1 VRNEGREIVSICL
14 SMVVKNESQLIREAL
29 RSVKLF
35 VNDWVIV
42 DTGSTDD
49 TQDIISE
56 EMGSIKLRD
65 IYIYNREWKNYG
77 YNRTE
82 AIELAKQSGCDW
94 ILILDA
100 DERLIFPSDFK
111 MPELNPDH
119 AYWMT
124 VKYGEISYARP
135 NLISVKQNWKYVD
148 VTHEYLMAD
157 PMPPAVLLP
166 ITIQT
171 HPSRC
176 TKSVERCR
184 EDIDILYKR
193 LGEEPNNERYVFY
206 LAQSYR
212 DAGDPENALLHYKR
226 RVTMGGWYEEAY
238 VAQFNVAQIMERLDY
253 SRAEITD
260 AYLQAYNMNSARSEP
275 LGSLARYLRIKG
287 DYPASYLFAKKA
299 VDMTR
304 PNQLLFVDDG
314 FYLWKNKDEFAV
326 SAFWVGQYQE
336 CLTACDELLKSG
348 DLPEGERA
356 RVEMNRQHALNK
368 IAEQK

>member
-1 VRNEGREIVSICL
+1 VSICL

-29 RSVKLF
+29 RSASSF
-35 VNDWVIV
+35 IDHWVII

-49 TQDIISE
+49 TQDIIKH
-56 EMGSIKLRD
+56 EMLSYDNIIGSF
-65 IYIYNREWKNYG
+65 YIREWKNYG

-124 VKYGEISYARP
+124 VKYNQISYTRP
-135 NLISVKQNWKYVD
+135 NLINVKQNWRYVG

-166 ITIQT
+166 VTIQT

-184 EDIDILYKR
+184 EDIDMLYKG

-212 DAGDPENALLHYKR
+212 DAGDLENALLHYRR
-226 RVTMGGWYEEAY
+226 RVTMGGWYEE
-238 VAQFNVAQIMERLDY
+238 VFNAQMNVAQIIQQLEY
-253 SRAEITD
+253 PQAEVTE
-260 AYLQAYNMNSARSEP
+260 AYLKAYNINPPRSES
-275 LGSLARYLRIKG
+275 LGALARYLRIKG

-299 VDMTR
+299 VDMLR
-304 PNQLLFVDDG
+304 PNQLLFVDDSV
-314 FYLWKNKDEFAV
+314 YMWKNKDEFSV
-326 SAFWVGQYQE
+326 SAYWTGNFKE
-336 CLTACDELLKSG
+336 CLDSCEELLKSG